1 MSTTKTKN
9 KPMRRCIGCM
19 ESKPKN
25 NLIRIAYYEGE
36 LSVDPTGKA
45 KGRGVYLCK
54 SGDHPDKDCLQK
66 AIKRKAFQR
75 SLKAEFSEDE
85 LNKIME
91 ELTANE

>member
-25 NLIRIAYYEGE
+25 DLIRIAYYEGV
-36 LSVDPTGKA
+36 LSVDPPGKA

-54 SGDHPDKDCLQK
+54 SSECMQK

-75 SLKAEFSEDE
+75 SLKTEFSQEQLD
-85 LNKIME
+85 KIVE
-91 ELTANE
+91 ELTAYE

>member
-25 NLIRIAYYEGE
+25 DLIRIAYYEGV

-54 SGDHPDKDCLQK
+54 NSECMQK

-75 SLKAEFSEDE
+75 SLKTE
-85 LNKIME
+85 LSQEQLDKIVE
-91 ELTANE
+91 ELTAYE